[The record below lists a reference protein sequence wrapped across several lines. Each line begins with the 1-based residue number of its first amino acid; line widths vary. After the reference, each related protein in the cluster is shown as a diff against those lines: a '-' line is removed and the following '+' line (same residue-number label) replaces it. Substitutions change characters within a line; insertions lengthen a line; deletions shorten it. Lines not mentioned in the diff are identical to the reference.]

1 MSTAGASVRA
11 RSSATRFAQ
20 WHVAPPTATAAA
32 YAGCPCHSII
42 RSDPSWKA
50 ARPSSSQSSPSKKR
64 NAGSVVEAAVQT
76 YTESGGTGNAVED
89 LDKDT
94 AVVVFLERY
103 EVCEGL
109 FHGFDWSVWTA
120 GSAADRLKLL
130 PAAQEHVLALDDGRV
145 RCLKAVREL
154 SQAFALAT
162 PRDEV
167 LAKRDGVGFFQSVR
181 VALMK
186 RDENE
191 RTPSEDLDQ
200 AVRQIVANAV
210 SPDGVI
216 DIFEAAGLKK
226 PDISIL
232 SEDFLAEA
240 KTMER
245 KNLAVELLRKL
256 LQGEIT
262 KRRKQNVVQAR
273 SFSEMLE
280 EALRKYRNR
289 AIEAAQVI
297 EELIELAREMREANA
312 RGEELGLRE
321 DELAFYDGV
330 GDE

>member
-1 MSTAGASVRA
+1 
-11 RSSATRFAQ
+11 
-20 WHVAPPTATAAA
+20 
-32 YAGCPCHSII
+32 
-42 RSDPSWKA
+42 
-50 ARPSSSQSSPSKKR
+50 
-64 NAGSVVEAAVQT
+64 
-76 YTESGGTGNAVED
+76 
-89 LDKDT
+89 
-94 AVVVFLERY
+94 
-103 EVCEGL
+103 
-109 FHGFDWSVWTA
+109 
-120 GSAADRLKLL
+120 
-130 PAAQEHVLALDDGRV
+130 
-145 RCLKAVREL
+145 
-154 SQAFALAT
+154 
-162 PRDEV
+162 
-167 LAKRDGVGFFQSVR
+167 
-181 VALMK
+181 MK

-232 SEDFLAEA
+232 SDEFLDDV
-240 KTMER
+240 KKMER

-262 KRRKQNVVQAR
+262 KRRKRNVVQAR

-312 RGEELGLRE
+312 SVAKSWDLDGGRVGFLRRVE
-321 DELAFYDGV
+321 R
-330 GDE
+330 